1 MVTESLQRFCNASG
15 LKVNLTKSRMMAS
28 KGVPRSRKNS
38 LTQITNIT
46 FTNDL
51 GKYLGFQM
59 MHGRVTTRHFG
70 EVMTKVQ
77 GRLAAW
83 KGRLFRRFIWSGEG
97 ARKLHLV
104 KWETLTRP
112 RKEGGLGVCIA
123 RNKNISLLGKL
134 IWDLVHHTDKLW
146 VRVVMAKYRDRNVAS
161 LLQRPGSYVLT
172 SLRRAFEE
180 LRPGFRFQLGDGEA
194 SFWFEN
200 WAHEGPL
207 ANEVPFVHLH
217 DLTLRVRDVWQDGR
231 WHLEQLHSWLS
242 TELQARIFSMQIWL
256 HPSASDGFVW
266 EASTNG
272 EYLART
278 GYRWLCDRDVVLSGG
293 WQWIWRLP
301 LSESIRF
308 FLWQVCHDALPT
320 GALLVQRHV
329 TPDGL
334 CLRCRNEVES
344 IAHVLFRCEQA
355 VRLWRLLHLEEAIC
369 WWSGSWPKW
378 LQLCFQRCHI
388 LPLIACWVL
397 WKMRNE
403 RVFNGG
409 DSSVWEALRR
419 VHALHT
425 TMVRAFAVA
434 DDHTSHDAGLTWVS
448 CIFAEGLQ
456 TSLHVDA
463 SFNTASGQ
471 AGVGGLARDS
481 NGRWL
486 WGFFGAVEAVDALQV
501 ELLASLCY
509 AFRTQL

>member
-1 MVTESLQRFCNASG
+1 ME
-15 LKVNLTKSRMMAS
+15 
-28 KGVPRSRKNS
+28 
-38 LTQITNIT
+38 
-46 FTNDL
+46 
-51 GKYLGFQM
+51 
-59 MHGRVTTRHFG
+59 
-70 EVMTKVQ
+70 
-77 GRLAAW
+77 
-83 KGRLFRRFIWSGEG
+83 
-97 ARKLHLV
+97 
-104 KWETLTRP
+104 
-112 RKEGGLGVCIA
+112 
-123 RNKNISLLGKL
+123 
-134 IWDLVHHTDKLW
+134 
-146 VRVVMAKYRDRNVAS
+146 KYRDRNVAS

-200 WAHEGPL
+200 WFHEGPL
-207 ANEVPFVHLH
+207 ANEVPFFHLH
-217 DLTLRVRDVWQDGR
+217 DLTLRVRDVW

-242 TELQARIFSMQIWL
+242 TELQARILSMQIWL
-256 HPSASDGFVW
+256 HPSASDGIVW

-301 LSESIRF
+301 LSESIQF

-344 IAHVLFRCEQA
+344 IAHVLFRCEHA

-378 LQLCFQRCHI
+378 LKLCFQRCHI

-403 RVFNGG
+403 RVFNGC

-425 TMVRAFAVA
+425 TMVRAFAVV
-434 DDHTSHDAGLTWVS
+434 DDTHHMMQGLSGSLVS
-448 CIFAEGLQ
+448 LLRGYKLVYMLTPASIQHQVKQALVVLQ
-456 TSLHVDA
+456 ETPM
-463 SFNTASGQ
+463 
-471 AGVGGLARDS
+471 VGGYGGSLGQLRLS
-481 NGRWL
+481 MPFRWNYL
-486 WGFFGAVEAVDALQV
+486 PFFTG
-501 ELLASLCY
+501 
-509 AFRTQL
+509 